1 MKDYFLSQVE
11 YIEYLGSDWHNRW
24 LWEGCNHIGDWLL
37 QKMDFLKSQQI
48 KKKTSDKRLGSIQH
62 SAAVHKL

>member
-24 LWEGCNHIGDWLL
+24 LWEGCNHIGDCLL
-37 QKMDFLKSQQI
+37 QKMDFLI
-48 KKKTSDKRLGSIQH
+48 TTDLKKTSDKRLGSIQH